1 MESSPSLSETVY
13 TMSTITLAISSF
25 VVNLGFG
32 LTLPY
37 FPLFALELGAEVW
50 HVGFLVTAFIVGR
63 VLFNDR
69 AGKISDAYG
78 RKLIINL
85 GALGY
90 ALISIAM
97 FFITHWLHML
107 VLDFFW
113 GMASAFVWS
122 PSEACLVDQVSPKKR
137 GQALSLFFTLTNFG
151 WVGGPAIGGLAQ
163 HYAFN
168 TLSMSLADSFRFP
181 FYIVFVLSLLSLAIV
196 RLFVTETRGKDAC
209 DIIIPSSMIDNTS
222 GASTTEQDEDSE
234 LPEYLKRNLYVFFFA
249 AFANGFSWAFLEPL
263 LPIYLTDKIG
273 AIPLEIGII
282 FTTAGLCGIF
292 VNYPSG
298 RMSDKFGRK
307 PLISVG
313 MICSRTAT
321 LLIPA
326 FSQTAANVTG
336 VMGVRSVGFNVSQP
350 ALRALQA
357 DQVPYA
363 RRGQLFGRIE
373 MFFDVGMIIGSLISP
388 PLYSA
393 FGSVPLFTLFGQV
406 ILGEIIPFAIPAIMG
421 IIALACILAFVLTK
435 KESEEF

>member
-1 MESSPSLSETVY
+1 MESSAGFKESVY
-13 TMSTITLAISSF
+13 TLSTCTLAISSF

-37 FPLFALELGAEVW
+37 FPLFAIELGAEVW

-69 AGKISDAYG
+69 AGRLSDTYG

-90 ALISIAM
+90 AAISIFM
-97 FFITHWLHML
+97 FFIIHWTHML
-107 VLDFFW
+107 VLNFFW

-137 GQALSLFFTLTNFG
+137 GEALSLFFTLTNFG

-168 TLSMSLADSFRFP
+168 TLNMSLADSFRFP
-181 FYIVFVLSLLSLAIV
+181 FYIVFVLSLLSLVIV
-196 RLFVTETRGKDAC
+196 RLCVQETRGKGATC
-209 DIIIPSSMIDNTS
+209 EIPSPSLKIDNS
-222 GASTTEQDEDSE
+222 GEGKAE
-234 LPEYLKRNLYVFFFA
+234 LPKYLKRNLYVFFFA

-313 MICSRTAT
+313 MACSRTAT

-326 FSQTAANVTG
+326 FSQTAASVTG

-393 FGSVPLFTLFGQV
+393 FGSVPLFTLFGHV

-421 IIALACILAFVLTK
+421 ITALVFILMFVLVK
-435 KESEEF
+435 KESEEI

>member
-1 MESSPSLSETVY
+1 MESSPGLKEKVY
-13 TMSTITLAISSF
+13 TMSTCTLAISSF

-37 FPLFALELGAEVW
+37 FPLFAIELGAEVW

-69 AGKISDAYG
+69 AGKISDTYG
-78 RKLIINL
+78 RKLVINL

-137 GQALSLFFTLTNFG
+137 GQALSMFFTLTNFG

-168 TLSMSLADSFRFP
+168 TLNMSLADSFRFP
-181 FYIVFVLSLLSLAIV
+181 FYIVFVLSLLSLVIV
-196 RLFVTETRGKDAC
+196 RLCVTETRGKGAC

-222 GASTTEQDEDSE
+222 GASTPERGEHSE
-234 LPEYLKRNLYVFFFA
+234 LPKYLKRNLYVFFFA

-263 LPIYLTDKIG
+263 LPIYLVDKIG

-282 FTTAGLCGIF
+282 FTTAGLCGIV
-292 VNYPSG
+292 VNFPSG
-298 RMSDKFGRK
+298 LLSDKFGRK

-313 MICSRTAT
+313 MVCSRTAT
-321 LLIPA
+321 VLIPA
-326 FSQTAANVTG
+326 FSQTAAAVTG

-393 FGSVPLFTLFGQV
+393 FGSVPLFTLFGRV
-406 ILGEIIPFAIPAIMG
+406 IFGEYIPFAIPAIMG
-421 IIALACILAFVLTK
+421 IIALACILAFVLTQ
-435 KESEEF
+435 KESEEL

>member
-1 MESSPSLSETVY
+1 MESAANFKEKVY
-13 TMSTITLAISSF
+13 TVSTCTLAISSF

-37 FPLFALELGAEVW
+37 FPLFAMELGAEIW

-69 AGKISDAYG
+69 AGKLSDTYG

-90 ALISIAM
+90 AIISIVM
-97 FFITHWLHML
+97 FFVEHWLHML

-137 GQALSLFFTLTNFG
+137 GEALSMFFTFTNAG
-151 WVGGPAIGGLAQ
+151 WVAGPAIGGLAQ

-168 TLSMSLADSFRFP
+168 TLNMSLADSFRFP
-181 FYIVFVLSLLSLAIV
+181 FYIVFALSLLSLVIV
-196 RLFVTETRGKDAC
+196 RLCVAETRGKGIKQQIS
-209 DIIIPSSMIDNTS
+209 DIPLKIDKPGEEKATK
-222 GASTTEQDEDSE
+222 
-234 LPEYLKRNLYVFFFA
+234 LPRRLRRNLYVFFFA

-263 LPIYLTDKIG
+263 LPIYLTTKYQI
-273 AIPLEIGII
+273 IPLEIGII
-282 FTTAGLCGIF
+282 FSTAGLVGILANF
-292 VNYPSG
+292 PAG
-298 RMSDKFGRK
+298 KMSDKIGRK
-307 PLISVG
+307 PLITVG

-321 LLIPA
+321 VLIPA
-326 FSQTAANVTG
+326 FSQTTANVTG

-357 DQVPYA
+357 DQVPHA
-363 RRGQLFGRIE
+363 RRGQIFGRIE
-373 MFFDVGMIIGSLISP
+373 MFFDLGMISGSLIGPWS
-388 PLYSA
+388 YDQ
-393 FGSVPLFTLFGQV
+393 FRSVQLFTLFGHV
-406 ILGEIIPFAIPAIMG
+406 IFGEYIPFVIPAIMG
-421 IIALACILAFVLTK
+421 IVALVCILLFVITK
-435 KESEEF
+435 KESDEP

>member
-1 MESSPSLSETVY
+1 MESAASFKERVY
-13 TMSTITLAISSF
+13 TVSTCTLAISSF

-37 FPLFALELGAEVW
+37 FPLFAIELGAEVW

-69 AGKISDAYG
+69 AGRLSDTYG

-90 ALISIAM
+90 ALISIVM
-97 FFITHWLHML
+97 FFITHWFHML

-137 GQALSLFFTLTNFG
+137 GEALSMFFTLTNFG

-168 TLSMSLADSFRFP
+168 TLNMSLADSFRFP
-181 FYIVFVLSLLSLAIV
+181 FYIVFALSLLSLVIV
-196 RLFVTETRGKDAC
+196 RLCVQETRGKGAAC
-209 DIIIPSSMIDNTS
+209 EIPSPSLKIDNP
-222 GASTTEQDEDSE
+222 GEGNSE
-234 LPEYLKRNLYVFFFA
+234 LPKYLKRNLYVFFFA

-307 PLISVG
+307 PLIGAG
-313 MICSRTAT
+313 MVCSRTAT

-388 PLYSA
+388 PLYSE
-393 FGSVPLFTLFGQV
+393 FGSVPLFTLFGYV

-421 IIALACILAFVLTK
+421 ILALVCILVFVLTK
-435 KESEEF
+435 KETDTF